1 MRRLPQNS
9 CARAAGQQRQRYGGS
24 FSRLRARTPVSY
36 GSQGARVVCIQFR
49 CCACYGS
56 RGSAR
61 NDGPVR
67 LYPIFPVFFFL
78 VLLTSTRSPSAT
90 EETTLISSRLVW
102 TKQVVLDLLHD
113 LCAPLS
119 IFTLRLQSQH
129 TTPKENKSRR
139 FLSQFNPILFAC
151 GTSASCHSS
160 V

>member
-1 MRRLPQNS
+1 V
-9 CARAAGQQRQRYGGS
+9 RAGGRATTATVRWKL
-24 FSRLRARTPVSY
+24 FSIASKD
-36 GSQGARVVCIQFR
+36 ARVVWLSR
-49 CCACYGS
+49 RACRVHSVQVLCMLWLKRVRTQRRPRSSVPYLS
-56 RGSAR
+56 R
-61 NDGPVR
+61 
-67 LYPIFPVFFFL
+67 FFFL

>member
-113 LCAPLS
+113 SRSLLFVYNPNTRRPRKTSLGGSLANS
-119 IFTLRLQSQH
+119 IQFYSRVVPALAATL
-129 TTPKENKSRR
+129 
-139 FLSQFNPILFAC
+139 
-151 GTSASCHSS
+151 ASN
-160 V
+160 